1 MDEKDQER
9 LRLLLELFPN
19 AAAQLRGALG
29 NIEFAVSRIVPPEAR
44 DFNREMDRNAA
55 LLYQSYYRL
64 LRLVNNF
71 SDAPFLL
78 DNKPLDL
85 VDRDLT
91 VLVGDVCRKAEA
103 MAELRGLYLE
113 FESQLPEGHLV
124 AVHPQGIERLLLNLL
139 SNAFKF
145 TPAGGSVRVGLQK
158 VGERILLT
166 VTDTGCGISEE
177 LLPTLFDRC
186 LHTER
191 RDPAPHGLGL
201 GLPICQGIARAHG
214 GQMMAVSA
222 PGKGTRMTLSLPDRR
237 SDHPV
242 ISDLS
247 FDYAGGF
254 DRVLLELS
262 DALPM
267 EAFLQR
273 RTD

>member
-29 NIEFAVSRIVPPEAR
+29 NIEFAVSRLVPPEAR
-44 DFNREMDRNAA
+44 DFNREMDRNTA

-64 LRLVNNF
+64 LRLENNF
-71 SDAPFLL
+71 SDAPYLL
-78 DNKPLDL
+78 DDKPLEL
-85 VDRDLT
+85 VDRDLA
-91 VLVGDVCRKAEA
+91 VLVGELCRKAEA
-103 MAELRGLYLE
+103 MAELRGLHLT

-124 AVHPQGIERLLLNLL
+124 AVHPEGIERLLLNLL

-158 VGERILLT
+158 VGENILLT

-186 LHTER
+186 LHTDR
-191 RDPAPHGLGL
+191 RDPAPHGLAL

-214 GQMMAVSA
+214 GQMMAVST

-242 ISDLS
+242 ISDLP

>member
-29 NIEFAVSRIVPPEAR
+29 NIEFAVSRLVPPEAR
-44 DFNREMDRNAA
+44 DFDREMDRNAA

-71 SDAPFLL
+71 SDAPYLL
-78 DNKPLDL
+78 DDKPLEL
-85 VDRDLT
+85 VDRDLA
-91 VLVGDVCRKAEA
+91 VLVGELCRKAEA
-103 MAELRGLYLE
+103 MAELRGLHLT

-124 AVHPQGIERLLLNLL
+124 AVHPEGIERLLLNLL

-158 VGERILLT
+158 VGENILLT

-186 LHTER
+186 LHTDR
-191 RDPAPHGLGL
+191 WDPAPHGLGL

-214 GQMMAVSA
+214 GQMMAVST

-242 ISDLS
+242 ISDLP